1 MELDDLKKSW
11 NALDEH
17 LKNKEFIEEKEIAQ
31 LLGRARNKM
40 NSIDRFN
47 RKLRFAS
54 IGILTL
60 AVLFWICADTLT
72 DLFYWITLSLCIP
85 ALCWDLYSAHY
96 LSRTRIDEMPLVTVI
111 SRINRYHRWMVREW
125 IIGILYLLAMATF
138 FFFHRQVWQYGA
150 AGIIVSLIV
159 WAIGLGICLWVYR
172 RNIRKYAATSFR
184 LSDSNP
190 CTAGH
195 LYLPDIY
202 QTTDSKSF
210 LADSLLLPHSFPDGR
225 SRVTGFLCQL

>member
-72 DLFYWITLSLCIP
+72 DLFYWIALSLCIP

-138 FFFHRQVWQYGA
+138 FLFHRQVWQYGA

-172 RNIRKYAATSFR
+172 RNIRHIKEIKKN
-184 LSDSNP
+184 LNELKELNH
-190 CTAGH
+190 TA
-195 LYLPDIY
+195 
-202 QTTDSKSF
+202 
-210 LADSLLLPHSFPDGR
+210 
-225 SRVTGFLCQL
+225 

>member
-72 DLFYWITLSLCIP
+72 DLFYWIALSLCIP

-138 FFFHRQVWQYGA
+138 FRHRQIKTCAGLDITVIHTDHYFFPGKRQYLQPHKA
-150 AGIIVSLIV
+150 PLDLRQCKDEIDRRVRESAHFAGL
-159 WAIGLGICLWVYR
+159 
-172 RNIRKYAATSFR
+172 
-184 LSDSNP
+184 
-190 CTAGH
+190 
-195 LYLPDIY
+195 
-202 QTTDSKSF
+202 TDQ
-210 LADSLLLPHSFPDGR
+210 LL
-225 SRVTGFLCQL
+225 

>member
-72 DLFYWITLSLCIP
+72 DLF
-85 ALCWDLYSAHY
+85 
-96 LSRTRIDEMPLVTVI
+96 IDSPLTV
-111 SRINRYHRWMVREW
+111 HP
-125 IIGILYLLAMATF
+125 G
-138 FFFHRQVWQYGA
+138 
-150 AGIIVSLIV
+150 
-159 WAIGLGICLWVYR
+159 
-172 RNIRKYAATSFR
+172 
-184 LSDSNP
+184 
-190 CTAGH
+190 
-195 LYLPDIY
+195 
-202 QTTDSKSF
+202 
-210 LADSLLLPHSFPDGR
+210 SLLGFVLRPLPEPDPDR
-225 SRVTGFLCQL
+225 

>member
-111 SRINRYHRWMVREW
+111 SR
-125 IIGILYLLAMATF
+125 
-138 FFFHRQVWQYGA
+138 RQVWQYGA

-172 RNIRKYAATSFR
+172 RNIRHIKEIKKN
-184 LSDSNP
+184 LNELKELNH
-190 CTAGH
+190 TA
-195 LYLPDIY
+195 
-202 QTTDSKSF
+202 
-210 LADSLLLPHSFPDGR
+210 
-225 SRVTGFLCQL
+225 

>member
-72 DLFYWITLSLCIP
+72 DLFLLDS
-85 ALCWDLYSAHY
+85 
-96 LSRTRIDEMPLVTVI
+96 PLTV
-111 SRINRYHRWMVREW
+111 RP
-125 IIGILYLLAMATF
+125 G
-138 FFFHRQVWQYGA
+138 
-150 AGIIVSLIV
+150 
-159 WAIGLGICLWVYR
+159 
-172 RNIRKYAATSFR
+172 
-184 LSDSNP
+184 
-190 CTAGH
+190 
-195 LYLPDIY
+195 
-202 QTTDSKSF
+202 
-210 LADSLLLPHSFPDGR
+210 SLLGFVLRPLPEPDPDR
-225 SRVTGFLCQL
+225 

>member
-60 AVLFWICADTLT
+60 AVLFWICADRPFLLDSPLT
-72 DLFYWITLSLCIP
+72 VHP
-85 ALCWDLYSAHY
+85 
-96 LSRTRIDEMPLVTVI
+96 
-111 SRINRYHRWMVREW
+111 
-125 IIGILYLLAMATF
+125 G
-138 FFFHRQVWQYGA
+138 
-150 AGIIVSLIV
+150 
-159 WAIGLGICLWVYR
+159 
-172 RNIRKYAATSFR
+172 
-184 LSDSNP
+184 
-190 CTAGH
+190 
-195 LYLPDIY
+195 
-202 QTTDSKSF
+202 
-210 LADSLLLPHSFPDGR
+210 SLLGFVLRPLPEPDPDR
-225 SRVTGFLCQL
+225 

>member
-1 MELDDLKKSW
+1 
-11 NALDEH
+11 
-17 LKNKEFIEEKEIAQ
+17 
-31 LLGRARNKM
+31 M

-72 DLFYWITLSLCIP
+72 DLFYWIALSLCIP

-96 LSRTRIDEMPLVTVI
+96 PSRTRIDEMPLVTVI

-150 AGIIVSLIV
+150 AGIIVSPDR
-159 WAIGLGICLWVYR
+159 LGHR
-172 RNIRKYAATSFR
+172 ARN
-184 LSDSNP
+184 
-190 CTAGH
+190 
-195 LYLPDIY
+195 LPMGISPEHKTY
-202 QTTDSKSF
+202 KRNKEEPQRVKRIKSY
-210 LADSLLLPHSFPDGR
+210 SL
-225 SRVTGFLCQL
+225 T

>member
-17 LKNKEFIEEKEIAQ
+17 LKSKEFIEEKEIAQ

-72 DLFYWITLSLCIP
+72 DLFLL
-85 ALCWDLYSAHY
+85 DN
-96 LSRTRIDEMPLVTVI
+96 PLTV
-111 SRINRYHRWMVREW
+111 HP
-125 IIGILYLLAMATF
+125 G
-138 FFFHRQVWQYGA
+138 
-150 AGIIVSLIV
+150 
-159 WAIGLGICLWVYR
+159 
-172 RNIRKYAATSFR
+172 
-184 LSDSNP
+184 
-190 CTAGH
+190 
-195 LYLPDIY
+195 
-202 QTTDSKSF
+202 
-210 LADSLLLPHSFPDGR
+210 SLLGFVLRPLPEPDPDR
-225 SRVTGFLCQL
+225 

>member
-17 LKNKEFIEEKEIAQ
+17 LKSKEFIEEKEIAQ

-125 IIGILYLLAMATF
+125 IIGILYLLGDGYF
-138 FFFHRQVWQYGA
+138 FLFPQASLAIWCCGNYRQPDRLGHRA
-150 AGIIVSLIV
+150 RNLPMGISPEHKTYKRNKEEPQRVKRIKSYSL
-159 WAIGLGICLWVYR
+159 
-172 RNIRKYAATSFR
+172 T
-184 LSDSNP
+184 
-190 CTAGH
+190 
-195 LYLPDIY
+195 
-202 QTTDSKSF
+202 
-210 LADSLLLPHSFPDGR
+210 
-225 SRVTGFLCQL
+225 

>member
-54 IGILTL
+54 TGILTL

-72 DLFYWITLSLCIP
+72 DLFYWIALSLCIRLFAGICTP
-85 ALCWDLYSAHY
+85 AHY
-96 LSRTRIDEMPLVTVI
+96 LSRTGSMR
-111 SRINRYHRWMVREW
+111 
-125 IIGILYLLAMATF
+125 
-138 FFFHRQVWQYGA
+138 
-150 AGIIVSLIV
+150 
-159 WAIGLGICLWVYR
+159 CLWSQSSPAS
-172 RNIRKYAATSFR
+172 IGT
-184 LSDSNP
+184 
-190 CTAGH
+190 
-195 LYLPDIY
+195 I
-202 QTTDSKSF
+202 
-210 LADSLLLPHSFPDGR
+210 DGWFANG
-225 SRVTGFLCQL
+225 S

>member
-60 AVLFWICADTLT
+60 AVLFLDMRRHTYRPFLLDNPLT
-72 DLFYWITLSLCIP
+72 VHPGSL
-85 ALCWDLYSAHY
+85 LGFVL
-96 LSRTRIDEMPLVTVI
+96 RPLP
-111 SRINRYHRWMVREW
+111 EPDP
-125 IIGILYLLAMATF
+125 
-138 FFFHRQVWQYGA
+138 
-150 AGIIVSLIV
+150 
-159 WAIGLGICLWVYR
+159 GLMRCLWSQSSPAS
-172 RNIRKYAATSFR
+172 IGT
-184 LSDSNP
+184 
-190 CTAGH
+190 
-195 LYLPDIY
+195 I
-202 QTTDSKSF
+202 
-210 LADSLLLPHSFPDGR
+210 DGWFANG
-225 SRVTGFLCQL
+225 S

>member
-72 DLFYWITLSLCIP
+72 DLFLLDS
-85 ALCWDLYSAHY
+85 
-96 LSRTRIDEMPLVTVI
+96 PLTV
-111 SRINRYHRWMVREW
+111 HP
-125 IIGILYLLAMATF
+125 G
-138 FFFHRQVWQYGA
+138 
-150 AGIIVSLIV
+150 
-159 WAIGLGICLWVYR
+159 
-172 RNIRKYAATSFR
+172 
-184 LSDSNP
+184 
-190 CTAGH
+190 
-195 LYLPDIY
+195 
-202 QTTDSKSF
+202 
-210 LADSLLLPHSFPDGR
+210 SLLGFVLRPLPEPDPDR
-225 SRVTGFLCQL
+225 